1 MKIRFT
7 AMLLMLALHVAA
19 WAINPQEKQQ
29 REKDLLLQEQTKA
42 VIAELKQRQ
51 ENYLQELK
59 MNAEKRQRII
69 ELSKRID
76 AEREKLAKQ
85 GKEQK
90 HDGKYAAMQKRSQAS
105 IMAWQKEISSIRL
118 TDPNKSRNLI
128 APSRSKAAKP
138 MMAKAKKAAPM
149 SQEKHAH
156 VERIIDDSGTT
167 YNYKYNNRG
176 QIVEYQSKDSYST
189 YRYTLAYDNEGNC
202 TTKVTENLQT
212 NSEDGS
218 KYWQPMT
225 MINNAYDAL
234 GNETM
239 SAEYRYA
246 DGKWTGYSKSERFYD
261 NHGYYTGSAYYGWDS
276 EAKAWY
282 VTSYSKSTYDDNDNL
297 IESVSY
303 STYYGY
309 SGSKTVYEY
318 AEGNILMGKY
328 RYEMNEDGEWV
339 LKEQTVSQMGEYG
352 LAKTEYY
359 DTEYGESEM
368 SLKREVIYLYDED
381 GNHTG
386 EEVYV
391 KANGRLVGESK
402 SESFYS
408 DSKILN
414 VDYEWVNNQ
423 WAVTYYSL
431 TTYDV
436 NGNETYH
443 EDYYVNEGVK
453 NYGYKTEYEITK
465 EGDNIRRIELRY
477 EIAEGEWKL
486 QTKNEV
492 LYDSQ
497 GRELEV
503 IRYIDNYEEG
513 LRPYDKNAYTYDADG
528 VKSYSY
534 YWAADQND
542 WILSYA
548 YGERY
553 TYDESGCLVKKTD
566 ITLDGE
572 EWIDTGDYEEYT
584 YNEKGEVVSET
595 YINYWSKDRYEYE
608 YDEWGNIIHSVEF
621 NYVDG
626 EWQKIGHEYRYQYN
640 AAGKCLLTER
650 FDWMDGLLTGGYY
663 SHEEYDDHDA
673 LTLYERYESYDDGH
687 WGLGS
692 KRIYSYIYTEDDE
705 QIETLYESYD
715 VLSSGEL
722 RGYTKRSASYDDLG
736 NLLSK
741 YSYSGWDEAASDFI
755 MTDMEVY
762 DRRPDGQVLSYE
774 KATFANGVKTGKS
787 KYQNTYDDNGNLTER
802 IEYRWN
808 TTYKDWVNNYR
819 YTYVWDEYGNV
830 VEYAYYYISSNTW
843 RQSYKYTLT
852 YDTSIAFDDVCGKE
866 EVNRYRNS
874 DITMKSAPLTKK
886 NSNSSR
892 TTQFIYSECEHHD
905 VDDTLGS
912 DGLIHADK
920 TGTYTAENGMQMH
933 VLDDVALLVGT
944 FVSNLQLSI
953 DNPGAVLNVVS
964 AGEVLYTGVPEGVV
978 SVAAPLGVTEITL
991 TDAESNIIPLT
1002 GLAWNSGEETIDQA
1016 FMAKV
1021 KEFREL
1027 LEQAVEGSKTYT
1039 LYGQAAF
1046 ESCLADMQ
1054 TYSDNGCRS
1063 TNPELTDMEM
1073 LEQQYQALLDAMKA
1087 WAESSEIAFDDEVEL
1102 LKQATDGKGYVIY
1115 TVEFSHIDYV
1125 NIAECGYDEF
1135 PYDLL
1140 KLPYVTYIHAI
1151 GNSISEFEIPEGDEY
1166 NRDCEV
1172 SLRNQK
1178 LDGHINLTAKD
1189 WMDNPL
1195 NVWQQLPQVM
1205 RILQN
1210 DWDTSLSMTIS
1221 NTLDTNVSNYSA
1233 VSYWLSDYSDSSA
1246 EPYHYLY
1253 CNASSGALS
1262 ISNGQECYLTTD
1274 VNNMSSGTY
1283 IRAKFTFDEGDS
1295 NLDGAVDVADIQT
1308 VINYIIRNSL
1318 YTKTYINIPSA
1329 DRNKDNNINVLDIV
1343 GITNDILADA
1353 PAKAKGARP
1362 EVQTAVD
1369 AVGKSTVYVEN
1380 GTLYVNATEPVASF
1394 DIQMATADGVKW
1406 LSCLDGFTIT
1416 SRNGRTVAYNLDGKT
1431 LPAGVTAVATVGSG
1445 KPVVLAAKLVSAE
1458 AKTIP
1463 CVVTGT
1469 ATGIN
1474 NVCTDDADNTYYNTA
1489 GQRISSAQR
1498 GLSIIK
1504 TNNNITK
1511 KIAR

>member
-1 MKIRFT
+1 MHE
-7 AMLLMLALHVAA
+7 ADSLLK
-19 WAINPQEKQQ
+19 EKT
-29 REKDLLLQEQTKA
+29 EA

-76 AEREKLAKQ
+76 AEKAEMAKRS
-85 GKEQK
+85 KEQK

-105 IMAWQKEISSIRL
+105 IKAWQKEISSIRL

-149 SQEKHAH
+149 SQEKHAR
-156 VERIIDDSGTT
+156 VDEVVDEYGD
-167 YNYKYNNRG
+167 KY
-176 QIVEYQSKDSYST
+176 T
-189 YRYTLAYDNEGNC
+189 YRYNNQGQMVEYLSDTSRRTYAYDNAGNR
-202 TTKVTENLQT
+202 TTEIYEDLKT
-212 NSEDGS
+212 NAEDGS
-218 KYWQPMT
+218 KYWQPSYMKNYT
-225 MINNAYDAL
+225 YD
-234 GNETM
+234 
-239 SAEYRYA
+239 A
-246 DGKWTGYSKSERFYD
+246 DGKEIMREEYNYDYGRWMGYQKVETFYD
-261 NHGYYTGSAYYGWDS
+261 NDGYYDGSASYKWDA
-276 EAKAWY
+276 EEKAWK
-282 VTSYSKSTYDDNDNL
+282 VASYSKTTYDEDGHIL
-297 IESVSY
+297 ERVSY
-303 STYYGY
+303 STTYGY

-318 AEGNILMGKY
+318 GKGNILMGE
-328 RYEMNEDGEWV
+328 YEYNMNDEGEWV
-339 LKEQTVSQMGEYG
+339 LKGQTVSQMGEYG

-359 DTEYGESEM
+359 DTYYDDKEM
-368 SLKREVIYLYDED
+368 SLKRIVTYLYDEE

-386 EEVYV
+386 EQVDEMQ
-391 KANGRLVGESK
+391 KGKLVGYSK
-402 SESFYS
+402 SESFSS
-408 DSKILN
+408 DRKQLN
-414 VDYEWVNNQ
+414 VDYEWVRNQ
-423 WAVTYYSL
+423 WVIRYYSL
-431 TTYDV
+431 TTYDA
-436 NGNETYH
+436 NHNETYH
-443 EDYYVNEGVK
+443 EDYSVYNGVK
-453 NYGYKTEYEITK
+453 EYGSKREYEITK
-465 EGDNIRRIELRY
+465 DGDNIRRVGSRY
-477 EIAEGEWKL
+477 EIVEGEWDL
-486 QTKNEV
+486 QTKCDE

-497 GRELEV
+497 GRMLES
-503 IRYIDNYEEG
+503 IDYYKHYEEG
-513 LRPYDKNAYTYDADG
+513 MVPSRKTTYTYDANEE
-528 VKSYSY
+528 KCCEY
-534 YWAADQND
+534 YWASYQND
-542 WILSYA
+542 WILSYS

-553 TYDESGCLVKKTD
+553 TYDESGRLVKKTD

-595 YINYWSKDRYEYE
+595 HMSYWSKDRYEYE
-608 YDEWGNIIHSVEF
+608 YDEWGNVIHSVEF

-626 EWQKIGHEYRYQYN
+626 EWQKSRYERKYQFN
-640 AAGKCLLTER
+640 AAGKCLLTEEYYWR
-650 FDWMDGLLTGGYY
+650 DGQITSGYY
-663 SHEEYDDHDA
+663 HREEYDDHDSM
-673 LTLYERYESYDDGH
+673 TLYEYYGSYNDGQ
-687 WGLGS
+687 WCSGS

-705 QIETLYESYD
+705 QIETLYEEYD
-715 VLSSGEL
+715 VQSSGEL
-722 RGYTKRSASYDDLG
+722 KGYKKRSASYDDLG

-741 YSYSGWDEAASDFI
+741 YSYSGWDAEASDFI

-762 DRRPDGQVLSYE
+762 DRRPDGQELSYE

-802 IEYRWN
+802 IEYKWN

-819 YTYVWDEYGNV
+819 YTYVWDEFGNV
-830 VEYAYYYISSNTW
+830 VEYTAYSFSNNTW
-843 RQSYKYTLT
+843 RQYSKVTVT
-852 YDTSIAFDDVCGKE
+852 YDTSIIFDDVCGKE
-866 EVNRYRNS
+866 RISKSSNV
-874 DITMKSAPLTKK
+874 IMVSAPLTIKD
-886 NSNSSR
+886 SFYSR
-892 TTQFIYSECEHHD
+892 AKQISYSECEHYA
-905 VDDTLGS
+905 VNNTLGS

-933 VLDDVALLVGT
+933 VLDDVARLVGLS
-944 FVSNLQLSI
+944 VSNLQISI

-964 AGEVLYTGVPEGVV
+964 AGEVLYSGVPEGVV

-991 TDAESNIIPLT
+991 TDADGNIIPLT
-1002 GLAWNSGEETIDQA
+1002 GLAWNSGDATLDQA
-1016 FMAKV
+1016 FVAKV

-1027 LEQAVEGSKTYT
+1027 LEQAVEGSKAYT

-1046 ESCLADMQ
+1046 ESCLASMQ

-1073 LEQQYQALLDAMKA
+1073 LEQQYQALLDAMNA

-1102 LKQATDGKGYVIY
+1102 LKQATDGKGYEFY
-1115 TVEFSHIDYV
+1115 NVEYSHITDVY
-1125 NIAECGYDEF
+1125 IRERGYEEF
-1135 PYDLL
+1135 PYELL
-1140 KLPYVTYIHAI
+1140 KLPYVEYIGAAR
-1151 GNSISEFEIPEGDEY
+1151 NSISEFIRPEGEEY
-1166 NRDCEV
+1166 NSNCSVDL
-1172 SLRNQK
+1172 SGQK
-1178 LDGHINLTAKD
+1178 LSNYLELSPKD
-1189 WMDNPL
+1189 WMTNPHG
-1195 NVWQQLPQVM
+1195 VWQQLPQIMQIPSDEYDFRHIMTVSTV
-1205 RILQN
+1205 LESN
-1210 DWDTSLSMTIS
+1210 TSKYSAATYHLDDFTDDTS
-1221 NTLDTNVSNYSA
+1221 
-1233 VSYWLSDYSDSSA
+1233 
-1246 EPYHYLY
+1246 EPYCQIY
-1253 CNASSGALS
+1253 CYSSSRELR
-1262 ISNGQECYLTTD
+1262 INNGQECYLTT
-1274 VNNMSSGTY
+1274 NLNSRTSGTY
-1283 IRAKFTFDEGDS
+1283 MRVKFMFDEGDS

-1362 EVQTAVD
+1362 EVQAAVD

-1445 KPVVLAAKLVSAE
+1445 KPMVLAAKLVSAE

-1474 NVCTDDADNTYYNTA
+1474 NVCTDDAVNTYYNTA

-1498 GLSIIK
+1498 GVSIIK